1 MAPGEVVGDGME
13 HLDLLWTGFKMV
25 DAAVQRAAGFDQRSG
40 FVDVE
45 RQRDFVR
52 LENLSIL
59 KPFLIAGFIA
69 YILNFL
75 MEIFENLLFKLKYFQ
90 NDKKKKIAR
99 LISIFVTYSIFIML
113 IVILVN
119 NIIPHIYYS
128 IYDIIVNLPYY
139 TEKIT
144 EFLTNLFNKFE
155 LRPDLEV
162 ELMKRL
168 DLQFQYITNNLSNI
182 LPYLGKFAST
192 FMDILMNSI
201 LGIIISIY
209 MLYDKE
215 RFILMLKKMLYA
227 IFPESFANYSYRAGK
242 ILNKSMRSYIGAKS
256 ISALI
261 IGIAFYLVLL
271 VLGIKY
277 SVLIAI
283 LLGIT
288 NLIPW
293 FGCWIG
299 LIPVFPIILLQSSSK
314 ALWFFLIFNIITQ
327 IDGNYL
333 SPKLQGN
340 KLGISPFWIMF
351 AIIVFGSL
359 FGIIGF
365 FIGVPVFY
373 VIYVLFG
380 EFINKRIKKKNIIC
394 DDDNCFYKKDIEI

>member
-1 MAPGEVVGDGME
+1 MKIDWNKKYNTIAIYSLVV
-13 HLDLLWTGFKMV
+13 V
-25 DAAVQRAAGFDQRSG
+25 
-40 FVDVE
+40 FVSVL
-45 RQRDFVR
+45 FVYFTFNFSDIR
-52 LENLSIL
+52 IIYRKILNIL

-261 IGIAFYLVLL
+261 VGIAFYLVLL

>member
-1 MAPGEVVGDGME
+1 MKIDWNKKYNTIAIYSLVV
-13 HLDLLWTGFKMV
+13 V
-25 DAAVQRAAGFDQRSG
+25 
-40 FVDVE
+40 FVSVL
-45 RQRDFVR
+45 FVYFTFNFSDIR
-52 LENLSIL
+52 IIYRKILSIL

-90 NDKKKKIAR
+90 NEKKKKIAR

-201 LGIIISIY
+201 LGLIISIY

-261 IGIAFYLVLL
+261 VGIAFYLVLL

-314 ALWFFLIFNIITQ
+314 ALWFFLIFNVITQ

-373 VIYVLFG
+373 VIYVLLG

>member
-1 MAPGEVVGDGME
+1 MKIDWNKKYNTIAIYSLVV
-13 HLDLLWTGFKMV
+13 V
-25 DAAVQRAAGFDQRSG
+25 
-40 FVDVE
+40 FVSVL
-45 RQRDFVR
+45 FVYFTFNFSDIR
-52 LENLSIL
+52 IIYRKILSIL

-261 IGIAFYLVLL
+261 VGIAFYLVLL

-314 ALWFFLIFNIITQ
+314 ALWFFLIFNVITQ

>member
-1 MAPGEVVGDGME
+1 MKIDWNKKYNTIAIYSLVV
-13 HLDLLWTGFKMV
+13 V
-25 DAAVQRAAGFDQRSG
+25 
-40 FVDVE
+40 FVSVL
-45 RQRDFVR
+45 FVYFTFNFSDIR
-52 LENLSIL
+52 IIYRKILSIL

-261 IGIAFYLVLL
+261 VGIAFYLVLL

-314 ALWFFLIFNIITQ
+314 ALWFFLKFNIITQ

>member
-1 MAPGEVVGDGME
+1 MKIDWNKKYNTIAIYSLIVV
-13 HLDLLWTGFKMV
+13 
-25 DAAVQRAAGFDQRSG
+25 
-40 FVDVE
+40 FVSVL
-45 RQRDFVR
+45 FVYFTFNFSDIR
-52 LENLSIL
+52 IIYRKILSIL

-261 IGIAFYLVLL
+261 VGIAFYLVLL

-314 ALWFFLIFNIITQ
+314 ALWFFLIFNVITQ

>member
-1 MAPGEVVGDGME
+1 MKIDWNKKYNTIAIYSLVV
-13 HLDLLWTGFKMV
+13 V
-25 DAAVQRAAGFDQRSG
+25 
-40 FVDVE
+40 FVSVL
-45 RQRDFVR
+45 FVYFTFNFSDIR
-52 LENLSIL
+52 IIYRKILSIL

-155 LRPDLEV
+155 LRSDLEV

-261 IGIAFYLVLL
+261 VGIAFYLVLL

>member
-1 MAPGEVVGDGME
+1 MKIDWNKKYNTIAIYSLVV
-13 HLDLLWTGFKMV
+13 V
-25 DAAVQRAAGFDQRSG
+25 
-40 FVDVE
+40 FVSVL
-45 RQRDFVR
+45 FVYFTFNFSDIR
-52 LENLSIL
+52 IIYRKILSIL

-90 NDKKKKIAR
+90 NEKKKKIAR

-261 IGIAFYLVLL
+261 VGIAFYLVLL
-271 VLGIKY
+271 VLDIKY

-314 ALWFFLIFNIITQ
+314 ALWFFLIFNVITQ

-373 VIYVLFG
+373 VIYVLLG

>member
-1 MAPGEVVGDGME
+1 MKIDWNKKYNTIAIYSLVV
-13 HLDLLWTGFKMV
+13 V
-25 DAAVQRAAGFDQRSG
+25 
-40 FVDVE
+40 FVSVL
-45 RQRDFVR
+45 FVYFTFNFSDIR
-52 LENLSIL
+52 IIYRKILSIL

-90 NDKKKKIAR
+90 NEKKKKIAR

-261 IGIAFYLVLL
+261 VGIAFYLVLL

>member
-1 MAPGEVVGDGME
+1 MKIDWNKKYNTIAIYSLVV
-13 HLDLLWTGFKMV
+13 V
-25 DAAVQRAAGFDQRSG
+25 
-40 FVDVE
+40 FVSVL
-45 RQRDFVR
+45 FVYFTFNFSDIR
-52 LENLSIL
+52 IIYRKILSIL

-192 FMDILMNSI
+192 FVDILMNSI

-261 IGIAFYLVLL
+261 VGIAFYLVLL
-271 VLGIKY
+271 ALGIKY

-314 ALWFFLIFNIITQ
+314 ALWFFLIFNVITQ

>member
-1 MAPGEVVGDGME
+1 MKIDWNKKYNTIAIYSLVV
-13 HLDLLWTGFKMV
+13 V
-25 DAAVQRAAGFDQRSG
+25 
-40 FVDVE
+40 FVSVL
-45 RQRDFVR
+45 FVYFTFNFSDIR
-52 LENLSIL
+52 IIYRKILSIL

-99 LISIFVTYSIFIML
+99 LISIFVTYLIFIML

-261 IGIAFYLVLL
+261 VGIAFYLVLL

>member
-1 MAPGEVVGDGME
+1 MKIDWNKKYNTIAIYSLVV
-13 HLDLLWTGFKMV
+13 V
-25 DAAVQRAAGFDQRSG
+25 
-40 FVDVE
+40 FVSVL
-45 RQRDFVR
+45 FVYFTFNFSDIR
-52 LENLSIL
+52 IIYRKILSIL

-90 NDKKKKIAR
+90 NEKKKKIAR

-261 IGIAFYLVLL
+261 VGIAFYLVLL

-314 ALWFFLIFNIITQ
+314 ALWFFLIFNVITQ

-373 VIYVLFG
+373 VIYVLLG

>member
-1 MAPGEVVGDGME
+1 MKIDWNKKYNTIAIYSLVV
-13 HLDLLWTGFKMV
+13 V
-25 DAAVQRAAGFDQRSG
+25 
-40 FVDVE
+40 FVSVL
-45 RQRDFVR
+45 FVYFTFNFSDIR
-52 LENLSIL
+52 IIYRKILSIL

-192 FMDILMNSI
+192 FVDILMNSI

-261 IGIAFYLVLL
+261 VGIAFYLVLL
-271 VLGIKY
+271 ALGIKY

-314 ALWFFLIFNIITQ
+314 ALWFFLIFNVITQ

-380 EFINKRIKKKNIIC
+380 EFINKRIKKKDIIC

>member
-1 MAPGEVVGDGME
+1 MKIDWNKKYNTIAIYSLVV
-13 HLDLLWTGFKMV
+13 V
-25 DAAVQRAAGFDQRSG
+25 
-40 FVDVE
+40 FVSVL
-45 RQRDFVR
+45 FVYFTFNFSDIR
-52 LENLSIL
+52 IIYRKILSIL

-90 NDKKKKIAR
+90 NEKKKKIAR

-261 IGIAFYLVLL
+261 VGIAFYLVLL
-271 VLGIKY
+271 ALGIKY

-314 ALWFFLIFNIITQ
+314 ALWFFLIFNVITQ

>member
-1 MAPGEVVGDGME
+1 VKIDWNKKYNTIAIYSLVV
-13 HLDLLWTGFKMV
+13 V
-25 DAAVQRAAGFDQRSG
+25 
-40 FVDVE
+40 FVSVL
-45 RQRDFVR
+45 FVYFTFNFSDIR
-52 LENLSIL
+52 IIYRKILSIL

-90 NDKKKKIAR
+90 NEKKKKIAR

-261 IGIAFYLVLL
+261 VGIAFYLVLL

-314 ALWFFLIFNIITQ
+314 ALWFFLIFNVITQ

>member
-1 MAPGEVVGDGME
+1 MKIDWNKKYNTIAIYSLVV
-13 HLDLLWTGFKMV
+13 V
-25 DAAVQRAAGFDQRSG
+25 
-40 FVDVE
+40 FVSVL
-45 RQRDFVR
+45 FVYFTFNFSDIR
-52 LENLSIL
+52 IIYRKILSIL

-90 NDKKKKIAR
+90 NEKKKKIAR

-113 IVILVN
+113 IVVLVN

-192 FMDILMNSI
+192 FVDILMNSI

-227 IFPESFANYSYRAGK
+227 IFPESFANYTYRAGK

-261 IGIAFYLVLL
+261 VGISFYIVLL
-271 VLGIKY
+271 ALGIKY
-277 SVLIAI
+277 AVLIAL

-299 LIPVFPIILLQSSSK
+299 LIPIFPIILLQSSSK
-314 ALWFFLIFNIITQ
+314 ALWFFLIFNVITQ

-373 VIYVLFG
+373 VIYVLLG

>member
-1 MAPGEVVGDGME
+1 MKIDWNKKYNTIAIYSLVV
-13 HLDLLWTGFKMV
+13 V
-25 DAAVQRAAGFDQRSG
+25 
-40 FVDVE
+40 FVSVL
-45 RQRDFVR
+45 FVYFTFNFSDIR
-52 LENLSIL
+52 IIYRKILSIL

-90 NDKKKKIAR
+90 NEKKKKIAR

-261 IGIAFYLVLL
+261 VGIAFYLVLL

-314 ALWFFLIFNIITQ
+314 ALWFFLIFNVITQ

>member
-1 MAPGEVVGDGME
+1 
-13 HLDLLWTGFKMV
+13 
-25 DAAVQRAAGFDQRSG
+25 
-40 FVDVE
+40 
-45 RQRDFVR
+45 
-52 LENLSIL
+52 
-59 KPFLIAGFIA
+59 
-69 YILNFL
+69 
-75 MEIFENLLFKLKYFQ
+75 
-90 NDKKKKIAR
+90 
-99 LISIFVTYSIFIML
+99 ML

-261 IGIAFYLVLL
+261 VGIAFYLVLL

>member
-1 MAPGEVVGDGME
+1 
-13 HLDLLWTGFKMV
+13 
-25 DAAVQRAAGFDQRSG
+25 
-40 FVDVE
+40 
-45 RQRDFVR
+45 
-52 LENLSIL
+52 
-59 KPFLIAGFIA
+59 
-69 YILNFL
+69 
-75 MEIFENLLFKLKYFQ
+75 
-90 NDKKKKIAR
+90 
-99 LISIFVTYSIFIML
+99 
-113 IVILVN
+113 
-119 NIIPHIYYS
+119 
-128 IYDIIVNLPYY
+128 
-139 TEKIT
+139 
-144 EFLTNLFNKFE
+144 
-155 LRPDLEV
+155 
-162 ELMKRL
+162 
-168 DLQFQYITNNLSNI
+168 
-182 LPYLGKFAST
+182 
-192 FMDILMNSI
+192 MNSI

-261 IGIAFYLVLL
+261 VGIAFYLVLL

-340 KLGISPFWIMF
+340 KLRISPFWIMF

-365 FIGVPVFY
+365 FSG
-373 VIYVLFG
+373 
-380 EFINKRIKKKNIIC
+380 INKKCSGIILRISFKYSALVAPTTYIR
-394 DDDNCFYKKDIEI
+394 F

>member
-1 MAPGEVVGDGME
+1 MKIDWNKKYNTITIYSLIIV
-13 HLDLLWTGFKMV
+13 
-25 DAAVQRAAGFDQRSG
+25 
-40 FVDVE
+40 FVSVL
-45 RQRDFVR
+45 FVYFTFNFSDIR
-52 LENLSIL
+52 IIYCKILSIL

-380 EFINKRIKKKNIIC
+380 EFINKRIKKKNIIY

>member
-1 MAPGEVVGDGME
+1 MKIDWNKKYNTIAIYSLVV
-13 HLDLLWTGFKMV
+13 V
-25 DAAVQRAAGFDQRSG
+25 
-40 FVDVE
+40 FVSVL
-45 RQRDFVR
+45 FVYFTFNFSDIR
-52 LENLSIL
+52 IIYRKILSIL